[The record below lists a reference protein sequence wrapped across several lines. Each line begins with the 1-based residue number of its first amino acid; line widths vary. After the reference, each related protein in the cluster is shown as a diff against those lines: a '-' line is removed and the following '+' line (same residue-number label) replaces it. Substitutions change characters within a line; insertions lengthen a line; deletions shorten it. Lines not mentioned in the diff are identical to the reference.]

1 MGHLRHDRKM
11 MLSVALASLLPL
23 LAQAATA
30 APVPYRVGPGD
41 VIEVQVEGRPDLSR
55 MPTVQTTGSIWLPRA
70 GDVEVRG
77 LTSGE
82 IAARVASKLEAADL
96 EAPHVAVRVTGYHSQ
111 FVWVLGA
118 VIRPGRKPLRTG
130 TRLVDALLDAGGFQP
145 GASGELIVSRSNGT
159 FADGGHEL
167 HLKLAGKDP
176 TPQELQELALPL
188 VAGDHVSATV
198 QRFVGVTGA
207 VQRPGQYAYEDA
219 LTLGALVEQAGGL
232 LRSGSDHVVLRR
244 AGAEQEVDL
253 GAVRK
258 GRTPDVALQP
268 GDEVVVKARRL

>member
-1 MGHLRHDRKM
+1 MNL
-11 MLSVALASLLPL
+11 LIAVAPLLAL
-23 LAQAATA
+23 LAQATA
-30 APVPYRVGPGD
+30 ATPAPYRVGPGD
-41 VIEVQVEGRPDLSR
+41 VIEVSVDGRPDLSR

-77 LTSGE
+77 LTTSE
-82 IAARVASKLEAADL
+82 IAARIMPKLAADDL
-96 EAPHVAVRVTGYHSQ
+96 QAPRVAVRVTGFHSQ
-111 FVWVLGA
+111 FVWVTGA
-118 VIRPGRKPLRTG
+118 VNRPGRKPLRAG

-145 GASGELIVSRSNGT
+145 EASGDVVVTRSNGS
-159 FADGGHEL
+159 FADGTREL
-167 HLKLAGKDP
+167 QLKFAGKDP
-176 TPQELQELALPL
+176 SAEELQRLGLPL
-188 VAGDHVSATV
+188 VAGDQVSATV
-198 QRFVGVTGA
+198 QRFVGVSGA
-207 VQRPGQYAYEDA
+207 VQRPGQYAYENA

-244 AGAEQEVDL
+244 DGAEQEVDL